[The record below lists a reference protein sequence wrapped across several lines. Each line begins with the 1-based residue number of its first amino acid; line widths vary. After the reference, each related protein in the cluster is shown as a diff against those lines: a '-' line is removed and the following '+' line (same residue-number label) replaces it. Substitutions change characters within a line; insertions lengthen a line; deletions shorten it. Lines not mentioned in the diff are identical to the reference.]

1 MEAPETSTQP
11 KPRPKLTKRN
21 LYFSYAAGL
30 FSMGQSELLT
40 MVVPLWA
47 LLQGASPA
55 EIGALVGS
63 RSALTFFLAIHGGAL
78 MDRLGTRRVML
89 FFTAMTG
96 MLAACYPFLP
106 WLPVMVC
113 LQILIGF
120 TSNMNWMGAQTIIA
134 EVAEGDPGRIGQFS
148 FYARIGNV
156 IAPLLMGFLW
166 DVAGPRIAFLG
177 IAAWSVVMF
186 LSVSQIET
194 PKSGVGSGK
203 VEWRELLPK
212 LSDYT
217 GSLNLVFLPVVAFTL
232 AISFT
237 RHATNAAENSFLI
250 VYLKEIGFAGTT
262 IGSMFS
268 IAEIVN
274 GFGSLTSG
282 RVARKFPMP
291 LVMITLTAGSIL
303 LLSMTPLMGGSFIL
317 LTLSHSL
324 RRTFEGVVQ
333 PLMFSL
339 QARAVPRNLQGS
351 IVGLRVTNN
360 RLASIVTP
368 ILMGFIVEWFGLTV
382 GFAAMGAILCGGCL
396 ALGLWVWRSKAQLT
410 GV

>member
-1 MEAPETSTQP
+1 MNAPETA
-11 KPRPKLTKRN
+11 PRPASPHPISPRS

-40 MVVPLWA
+40 MVIPLWA

-55 EIGALVGS
+55 EIGMLVGS

-78 MDRLGTRRVML
+78 LDRLGTRRVML

-96 MLAACYPFLP
+96 LLAACYPFLP
-106 WLPVMVC
+106 WLPVMVF
-113 LQILIGF
+113 LQIMIGY
-120 TSNMNWMGAQTIIA
+120 TSNMTWIGAQTIIA

-166 DVAGPRIAFLG
+166 DTAGPRLSFLG
-177 IAAWSVVMF
+177 VACWSVTMF
-186 LSVSQIET
+186 LSVSRIDA
-194 PKSGVGSGK
+194 PKSGAGTGK
-203 VEWRELLPK
+203 VNWRDMLPK

-237 RHATNAAENSFLI
+237 RHATNAAESSFLI
-250 VYLKEIGFAGTT
+250 VYLKQVGFAGTA
-262 IGSMFS
+262 IGTMFS
-268 IAEIVN
+268 IAEVVN

-282 RVARKFPMP
+282 RIARLFPMP
-291 LVMITLTAGSIL
+291 LVMIILTAASIIL
-303 LLSMTPLMGGSFIL
+303 LSLTPQMGGSFIL
-317 LTLSHSL
+317 LTIAHSL
-324 RRTFEGVVQ
+324 RRTFEGIVQ

-368 ILMGFIVEWFGLTV
+368 VVMGFIVEWFGLAA
-382 GFAAMGAILCGGCL
+382 GFAAMGVILCTGCV
-396 ALGLWVWRSKAQLT
+396 ALGVVVWRSKSFNI
-410 GV
+410 